1 MVLLRGIDDLTT
13 YKGIA
18 TEAFGAQ
25 ALAQAQQKLVQADP
39 NAVEALTTFYAA
51 AETLRSSEDAFNSRA
66 RKGGP
71 DLMGNLRSEGQFRAI
86 KGFNEAKQNLLGVD
100 QVIGQQ
106 IVELV
111 EKSITGKTRSLKRS
125 FQS

>member
-1 MVLLRGIDDLTT
+1 MVLIRGIDDLST
-13 YKGIA
+13 YKGTA

-25 ALAQAQQKLVQADP
+25 ALAQAQQKLVEHDP
-39 NAVEALTTFYAA
+39 MAVAALTTFYAA
-51 AETLRSSEDAFNSRA
+51 AETLRSSENAFNTRA

-71 DLMGNLRSEGQFRAI
+71 DLMGNLRSEGQFKAI
-86 KGFNEAKQNLLGVD
+86 KGFNDAKHTLLGVD

-111 EKSITGKTRSLKRS
+111 EKSITGKSRSLKRS

>member
-1 MVLLRGIDDLTT
+1 MVLLRGIDDLTI
-13 YKGIA
+13 YKGMA

-39 NAVEALTTFYAA
+39 TAADALTTFYAA
-51 AETLRSSEDAFNSRA
+51 AETLRSSENAFNSRA

-71 DLMGNLRSEGQFRAI
+71 DLMGNLRSEGQFKAI
-86 KGFNEAKQNLLGVD
+86 KGFHDAKQNLLGVD

-111 EKSITGKTRSLKRS
+111 EKSITGKGRGLKRS
-125 FQS
+125 FQN

>member
-25 ALAQAQQKLVQADP
+25 ALAQAQQKLIQTDP
-39 NAVEALTTFYAA
+39 TAVEALTTFYAA
-51 AETLRSSEDAFNSRA
+51 AETLRSSESAFNSRA

-71 DLMGNLRSEGQFRAI
+71 DLMGNLRSEGQFKAI
-86 KGFNEAKQNLLGVD
+86 KGFNDAKQNLLGVD
-100 QVIGQQ
+100 HVIGQQ
-106 IVELV
+106 IVEIV
-111 EKSITGKTRSLKRS
+111 EKTITSAPRGLKRS
-125 FQS
+125 FPT

>member
-25 ALAQAQQKLVQADP
+25 ALAQAQQKLVEHDP
-39 NAVEALTTFYAA
+39 NAVAALTTFYAA
-51 AETLRSSEDAFNSRA
+51 AETLRSSENAFNSRA
-66 RKGGP
+66 RTSGP
-71 DLMGNLRSEGQFRAI
+71 DLMGNLRSEGQFKAI

-106 IVELV
+106 IVEMV
-111 EKSITGKTRSLKRS
+111 ERSITGKGRSLKRS

>member
-39 NAVEALTTFYAA
+39 TAAEALTTFYAA
-51 AETLRSSEDAFNSRA
+51 AETLRSSENAFNSRA

-71 DLMGNLRSEGQFRAI
+71 DLKTNLRSEGQFKAI
-86 KGFNEAKQNLLGVD
+86 KGFNDAKHTLLGVD

-111 EKSITGKTRSLKRS
+111 EKSIAGKGRSLKRS

>member
-25 ALAQAQQKLVQADP
+25 ALAQAQQKLVQTDP
-39 NAVEALTTFYAA
+39 NAVAALTTFYAA
-51 AETLRSSEDAFNSRA
+51 AENLRSSENAFNSRA

-71 DLMGNLRSEGQFRAI
+71 DLKANLRSEGQFQAI
-86 KGFNEAKQNLLGVD
+86 KGFNDAKQNLLGVD

-111 EKSITGKTRSLKRS
+111 EKSIAGKGRKLTRS
-125 FQS
+125 FQG

>member
-25 ALAQAQQKLVQADP
+25 ALAQAQQKLVQTDP
-39 NAVEALTTFYAA
+39 NAVAALTTFYAA
-51 AETLRSSEDAFNSRA
+51 AETLRSSENAFNSRA

-71 DLMGNLRSEGQFRAI
+71 DLKANLRSEGQFQAI
-86 KGFNEAKQNLLGVD
+86 KGFNDAKQNLLGVD

-111 EKSITGKTRSLKRS
+111 EKSIAGKGRKLTRS
-125 FQS
+125 FQG

>member
-13 YKGIA
+13 YKGTA

-25 ALAQAQQKLVQADP
+25 ALAQAQQKLVQHDP
-39 NAVEALTTFYAA
+39 NAVEALTTCYGA
-51 AETLRSSEDAFNSRA
+51 AETLRSSENAFNTRA
-66 RKGGP
+66 RKSGP
-71 DLMGNLRSEGQFRAI
+71 DLLGNLRSEGQFKAI

-111 EKSITGKTRSLKRS
+111 EKSITGKGPGLKRS

>member
-13 YKGIA
+13 YKGTA

-25 ALAQAQQKLVQADP
+25 ALAQAQQKLVEHDP

-51 AETLRSSEDAFNSRA
+51 AETLRSSENAFNTRA
-66 RKGGP
+66 RKSGP
-71 DLMGNLRSEGQFRAI
+71 DLMGNLRSEGQFKAI

-111 EKSITGKTRSLKRS
+111 EKAITGKGPGLKRS

>member
-25 ALAQAQQKLVQADP
+25 ALAQAQQKLVQQDP
-39 NAVEALTTFYAA
+39 AALAALNTFYNA
-51 AETLRSSEDAFNSRA
+51 AEKLRSSESAFNSRA

-71 DLMGNLRSEGQFRAI
+71 DLKGNLRSEGQFKAI

-111 EKSITGKTRSLKRS
+111 EKSITGKGPSLKRS

>member
-25 ALAQAQQKLVQADP
+25 ALAQAQQKLVQSDP
-39 NAVEALTTFYAA
+39 NAVAALTTFYAA
-51 AETLRSSEDAFNSRA
+51 AENLRSSENAFNSRA

-71 DLMGNLRSEGQFRAI
+71 DLKANLRSEGQFQAI
-86 KGFNEAKQNLLGVD
+86 KGFNDAKQNLLGVD

-111 EKSITGKTRSLKRS
+111 EKSIAGKGRKLTRS
-125 FQS
+125 FQG

>member
-25 ALAQAQQKLVQADP
+25 ALAQAQQKLVQTDP
-39 NAVEALTTFYAA
+39 GAVAALTTFYAA
-51 AETLRSSEDAFNSRA
+51 AETLRSSESAFNSRA

-71 DLMGNLRSEGQFRAI
+71 DLMGNLRSEGQFKAI

-111 EKSITGKTRSLKRS
+111 EKSINGKPRKLTRS